1 MINVMLVSEDTG
13 EVTVFGEVGPWDA
26 WWSVP
31 LPPCPACNGKVEW
44 AEAGRT
50 PGTRRCA
57 ECKLFYRLQSR
68 MSSDHL
74 GKTGILP
81 PFNRCIVC
89 GSGMSEDRA
98 HFEVKC
104 RDCKRS

>member
-13 EVTVFGEVGPWDA
+13 EITVFGEVGPWDA

-68 MSSDHL
+68 MSS
-74 GKTGILP
+74 IQP
-81 PFNRCIVC
+81 
-89 GSGMSEDRA
+89 
-98 HFEVKC
+98 
-104 RDCKRS
+104 